1 LDTHYLLGA
10 YRIIEQGLLNSLIHG
25 PAKKA
30 LVSITTDAAGRSEIV
45 VSDDGPG
52 ADLDSVSSGVG
63 TAIIDSWVGIL
74 NGKKT
79 VDTVPGHGYRLVV
92 NFPA

>member
-1 LDTHYLLGA
+1 M
-10 YRIIEQGLLNSLIHG
+10 HG
-25 PAKKA
+25 PATQVHISLKTIE
-30 LVSITTDAAGRSEIV
+30 SGISELT
-45 VSDDGPG
+45 VSDNGPG
-52 ADLDSVSSGVG
+52 INLSDVTAGTG

-92 NFPA
+92 KF